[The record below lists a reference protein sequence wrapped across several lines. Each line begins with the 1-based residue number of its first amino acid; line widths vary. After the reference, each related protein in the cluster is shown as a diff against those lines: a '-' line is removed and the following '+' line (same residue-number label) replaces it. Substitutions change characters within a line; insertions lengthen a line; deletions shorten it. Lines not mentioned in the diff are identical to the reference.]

1 LLHEGLVRLDRLPE
15 KAVPYRRDA
24 RYAGTTK
31 WRRPHLLL
39 CSAVVIVLTLA
50 VGCEKAYTALTRVL
64 ASARSVE
71 VSPVTP
77 TILVGQ
83 MAQLTALP
91 KDEHG
96 EPLPDD
102 AVTWSSSDPSVAT
115 VSESGLVF
123 AVAAGTAMITA
134 TTEGRTGTATVTVS
148 AEGSTPTNEP
158 PGLILI
164 NEQGW
169 DCIGCNGWRYQAH
182 SGSSDIQVDRTAP
195 RSPSSVLRVVFPTS
209 MPRDSG
215 PGNHWLV
222 LARPHSWRELYVAY
236 WIKWGEPWDVREQ
249 GAKVSFTWTQ
259 RGQYSYTLLG
269 PGEPPPYEIA
279 RVVGWPPYG
288 YSYADRGMWHP
299 NVSNTPV
306 WPGQWYFVEEYL
318 RYPSTPGG
326 SDGVMRWWVNGTLN
340 GNYTNVTYPADGGF
354 VQFEF
359 PFTRQAKPKV
369 ASYVYLDHTRAAG
382 RP

>member
-1 LLHEGLVRLDRLPE
+1 MKGLFAWIGYRKRRFPIGGTPATRGPHNGEGR
-15 KAVPYRRDA
+15 
-24 RYAGTTK
+24 
-31 WRRPHLLL
+31 LLL
-39 CSAVVIVLTLA
+39 RSAAVIGLTLA
-50 VGCEKAYTALTRVL
+50 VGCEKAHTALTRVL
-64 ASARSVE
+64 ASVHSVE

-91 KDEHG
+91 KDERG
-96 EPLPDD
+96 EPLPGD
-102 AVTWSSSDPSVAT
+102 AVTWSSSDTSVAT
-115 VSESGLVF
+115 VTESGLVL

-148 AEGSTPTNEP
+148 AERSTPTNEP

-169 DCIGCNGWRYQAH
+169 DCIGCNGWRYHAQH
-182 SGSSDIQVDRTAP
+182 GSADIQVDRTAP

-209 MPRDSG
+209 MPRDSA

-222 LARPHSWRELYVAY
+222 LATPHRWRELYVAY
-236 WIKWGEPWDVREQ
+236 WIKWGEPWDAREQ
-249 GAKVSFTWTQ
+249 GAKVSFNWTQ
-259 RGQYSYTLLG
+259 RGQYIYTLLG
-269 PGEPPPYEIA
+269 PGEPPYEIA
-279 RVVGWPPYG
+279 KVVGWPPYG
-288 YSYADRGMWHP
+288 YGYGDGGVWHT
-299 NVSNTPV
+299 NVTQTPV
-306 WPGQWYFVEEYL
+306 LPGQWYFVEEYYG
-318 RYPSTPGG
+318 YPSTPGR

-340 GNYTNVTYPADGGF
+340 GTYTDVTYPADGGF

-359 PFTRQAKPKV
+359 PFTRQAKPM
-369 ASYVYLDHTRAAG
+369 ATSYVYLDHTRVSG